1 MKSNDNPY
9 KKTYKTTKITKTTKT
24 TNTFKID
31 NYKCNKCKVIY
42 NNPIALEKHN
52 HIHINP
58 IYCPFTKCG
67 KTFLPKHTYQYKQH
81 IDSHNGG
88 LHIKC
93 KFCAIYSKSLSANTL
108 HIKKYH
114 SDHYTYYRNEIDK
127 ANQDIQPLNT
137 KKFINLTTNYDDEDE
152 DDEWISIELNKN
164 NVYYYSTNLDL
175 LSTIALLDAYKKI

>member
-1 MKSNDNPY
+1 MKSNENPY
-9 KKTYKTTKITKTTKT
+9 KKTYKTTNTPIT
-24 TNTFKID
+24 TNTTNTTKLD
-31 NYKCNKCKVIY
+31 SYKCNKCKVIY
-42 NNPIALEKHN
+42 NNPLSLEKHKHTHVN
-52 HIHINP
+52 Y

-93 KFCAIYSKSLSANTL
+93 KFCDIYSKTLGANTL

-114 SDHYTYYRNEIDK
+114 SEHYTYYRNEIDK
-127 ANQDIQPLNT
+127 ANQDIQPLNA
-137 KKFINLTTNYDDEDE
+137 KKFINLTTNYDDED
-152 DDEWISIELNKN
+152 DELISIELNKN
-164 NVYYYSTNLDL
+164 NVYYYSNNLDL

>member
-1 MKSNDNPY
+1 MKFNDNPNSNSNPY
-9 KKTYKTTKITKTTKT
+9 KKMYKTTKTIT
-24 TNTFKID
+24 TNKLD
-31 NYKCNKCKVIY
+31 SYKCNVIY
-42 NNPIALEKHN
+42 NNPITLTKHN
-52 HIHINP
+52 HSPVNP

-67 KTFLPKHTYQYKQH
+67 KTFLPKHKYQYKQH

-114 SDHYTYYRNEIDK
+114 SEHYTYYRNEIDK
-127 ANQDIQPLNT
+127 ANQDIQPLNA
-137 KKFINLTTNYDDEDE
+137 KKFINLTTNYDDED
-152 DDEWISIELNKN
+152 DELISIELNKN

>member
-9 KKTYKTTKITKTTKT
+9 KKTYKTTKT
-24 TNTFKID
+24 TNTPKID

-42 NNPIALEKHN
+42 NNSIALEKHN

-67 KTFLPKHTYQYKQH
+67 KIFSPKHTYQYKQH
-81 IDSHNGG
+81 IDGHNGG

-93 KFCAIYSKSLSANTL
+93 KFCEQQSKTLTSNTV
-108 HIKKYH
+108 HMKKYH
-114 SDHYTYYRNEIDK
+114 LEEYTYYMTKINK
-127 ANQDIQPLNT
+127 ANQDNKILNS
-137 KKFINLTTNYDDEDE
+137 KQIINLTTKYEDFDDE
-152 DDEWISIELNKN
+152 DDELISIELNKYN
-164 NVYYYSTNLDL
+164 FYYYSNNLDL

>member
-9 KKTYKTTKITKTTKT
+9 KKTYKTTKTTKT
-24 TNTFKID
+24 TNTPKID

-67 KTFLPKHTYQYKQH
+67 KIFSPKHTYQYKQH
-81 IDSHNGG
+81 IDGHNGG

-93 KFCAIYSKSLSANTL
+93 KFCEQQSKTLTSNTV
-108 HIKKYH
+108 HMKKYH
-114 SDHYTYYRNEIDK
+114 LEEYTYYMTKINK
-127 ANQDIQPLNT
+127 SNQDNKILNS
-137 KKFINLTTNYDDEDE
+137 KQIINLTTKYEDFDDE
-152 DDEWISIELNKN
+152 DDELISIELNKYN
-164 NVYYYSTNLDL
+164 FYYYSNNLDL